1 MVAQGLLDFQYEAN
15 SSSHGLTSLA
25 GLPLYLD
32 LIKACGLGG
41 AIQRHVRAAGGQ
53 GWLDIQMVLAMIFL
67 NLSGGDCVEDIER
80 LERDSGFSAILR
92 AIEKDLLSRADR
104 RSLKSRW
111 RRARERATPSPS
123 ALSGWLERFDDPA
136 SPKAVAGTAFIPAV
150 TQELRGLWRVN
161 QALLD
166 FLQQRQ
172 PAATATL
179 DMDATLIETHKR
191 EALFCYKKFKA
202 YQPLNC
208 WWAEQGAMLY
218 SEFRDGNVP
227 AGHEQLRVLQESLRH
242 LPDSVRTVSLRS
254 DTAGYQEEL
263 LLYCGEGKDPR
274 FGVIEFAI
282 GADVTEAFRAAV
294 RTTPESAWKPLIR
307 KTDGQPQHT
316 DQEWAEVVYVPNWAG
331 HSRNRAD
338 YRFLAIRERLTPT
351 GAGRRGEAAVSNAG
365 LWPEGGSQALW
376 PRDQPQGSGRR
387 RDLVVAR
394 ALRQERGSPFG
405 DEIRPGRRTDALW
418 AVRRQRP
425 LVGADDPGVQSKRR
439 DEASRAGREMGGQT
453 HEGAALPSDRPAR
466 TGGQPRPPADHSSG
480 RRGRSAGHP
489 PRRPPKDPGAGSG
502 TGRMSPN
509 RALPSVDLISRG
521 VPGRGD
527 DAPRPRQASPT
538 RPGCTQSSPDSPCVS
553 TNVRR

>member
-1 MVAQGLLDFQYEAN
+1 QEPSPTGCAMLAQGLLDFQYEAD

-25 GLPLYLD
+25 GLPLYLE

-53 GWLDIQMVLAMIFL
+53 GWLDIQMVLAVIFL

-92 AIEKDLLSRADR
+92 AIEKDLLSRAER

-111 RRARERATPSPS
+111 RRERERATPSPS

-136 SPKAVAGTAFIPAV
+136 SPKAVAGMAFIPAV
-150 TQELRGLWRVN
+150 TQALRGLWRVN

-166 FLQQRQ
+166 FLQKRQ

-227 AGHEQLRVLQESLRH
+227 AGHEQLRVLKESLRH
-242 LPDSVRTVSLRS
+242 LPDSMKKVSLRS

-282 GADVTEAFRAAV
+282 DVTEAFRAAV
-294 RTTPESAWKPLIR
+294 RTTPENAWKPLIR
-307 KTDGQPQHT
+307 KTDGQPQQT

-338 YRFLAIRERLTPT
+338 YRFLAIREPLRQLALGDEAKLPFSTQAFGPKGVYKLFAVVT
-351 GAGRRGEAAVSNAG
+351 NRMGAGEGVIWWLRERCGKSEEVHSATKSDLAG
-365 LWPEGGSQALW
+365 
-376 PRDQPQGSGRR
+376 
-387 RDLVVAR
+387 
-394 ALRQERGSPFG
+394 
-405 DEIRPGRRTDALW
+405 RTDALW
-418 AVRRQRP
+418 AVRRQRR

-480 RRGRSAGHP
+480 RRGRSVGHP
-489 PRRPPKDPGAGSG
+489 PRRPPKDPGAGAG

-509 RALPSVDLISRG
+509 RALTSVDLISRG
-521 VPGRGD
+521 VPWRGD
-527 DAPRPRQASPT
+527 EAPRPRQASPT
-538 RPGCTQSSPDSPCVS
+538 RPGCTQSSPDS
-553 TNVRR
+553 